1 MLFPA
6 SLFHNIICYNIIQ
19 YKLKVN
25 SHFFNIWYTL
35 LGKYNNIGIGIKEN
49 MKNILY
55 KQKKKLSC
63 LILSTVLITACILP
77 LTGCGTELTLTTPIS
92 ITDYKLNTYVQ
103 ISSYTNVNKSI
114 ILEAISLCDHYEHI
128 FHGLLQR
135 ANCIRST
142 IKKHQ

>member
-1 MLFPA
+1 
-6 SLFHNIICYNIIQ
+6 
-19 YKLKVN
+19 
-25 SHFFNIWYTL
+25 
-35 LGKYNNIGIGIKEN
+35 

-77 LTGCGTELTLTTPIS
+77 LTGCDTELTLTTPIS

-128 FHGLLQR
+128 FSRTLA